1 MLWSLN
7 LKRATVLWSIMA
19 VCLGVLLVQAGCSP
33 AATAN
38 EAEVE
43 PSGEG
48 ARIVVTTDFG
58 KEVVLDAVVPVTSEQ
73 SAMEALQRVAD
84 VDTSYGGGFVSGI
97 NGIGTG
103 VSGRSAKL
111 DWFYSINGFTAR
123 TGAAS
128 YMLRDGDIEHWDYR
142 TWSFRRNVSATL
154 GAFPAAFVRGY
165 GRNVRGTVVIH
176 ATGFEDEA
184 DTVAAF
190 LRTAGSPQVDV
201 VQLDSAT
208 RAAFTDNNVIV
219 IAPGESP
226 PVQELNANWDRLG
239 LFACFDGASLS
250 TYGPGGEEGGTCSD
264 SCGALFAIQ
273 NMWSPGG
280 TGACDSMALIVT
292 GTDESA
298 VRDAADVLTAE
309 HPDLV
314 RLTGILVQGD
324 TWQPLP

>member
-7 LKRATVLWSIMA
+7 LKRATVAWSIMA

-38 EAEVE
+38 EGDVQ

-48 ARIVVTTDFG
+48 ARILVTTDFG
-58 KEVVLDAVVPVTSEQ
+58 KEVVLDAVVPVTPEL
-73 SAMEALQRVAD
+73 SAMEALQKVAD

-103 VSGRSAKL
+103 VSGGSAKL

-128 YMLRDGDIEHWDYR
+128 YVLRDGDIEHWDYR
-142 TWSFRRNVSATL
+142 SWSFRRNVSATL

-165 GRNVRGTVVIH
+165 GGNVRGSVVIH
-176 ATGFEDEA
+176 GTGFQHEA
-184 DTVAAF
+184 GTLAAF
-190 LRTAGSPQVDV
+190 LRTAGSPHVDV
-201 VQLDSAT
+201 VPLDAAT
-208 RAAFTDNNVIV
+208 HEAFADNNVVV
-219 IAPGESP
+219 IGPYESP
-226 PVQELNANWDRLG
+226 PVQEVNANWDRLG

-250 TYGPGGEEGGTCSD
+250 TYGPGGEERGTCSD
-264 SCGALFAIQ
+264 SCGAVFAIQ

-280 TGACDSMALIVT
+280 TGACESMSLIVT
-292 GTDESA
+292 GSDESA
-298 VRDAADVLTAE
+298 VRDAADVLITK

-314 RLTGILVQGD
+314 QLTGILVQGD